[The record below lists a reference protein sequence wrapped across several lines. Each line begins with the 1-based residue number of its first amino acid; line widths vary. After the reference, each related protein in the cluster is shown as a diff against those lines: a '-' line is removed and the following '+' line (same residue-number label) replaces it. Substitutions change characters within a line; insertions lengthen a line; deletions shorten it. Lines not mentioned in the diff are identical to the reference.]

1 MLKKILLSVLAVLVI
16 AAAAGAYLFSVN
28 TEHFTAEQTA
38 VVTEVEGEAV
48 YVIKFV
54 DPDGNPVPGVMA
66 NVCDDTACTM
76 LTSDE
81 EGVAHFAG
89 EIKPWSVQILK
100 VPEGFTFIADEKLPL
115 DENGGETVI
124 ALNKE

>member
-1 MLKKILLSVLAVLVI
+1 MLKKILLPVIAALVI
-16 AAAAGAYLFSVN
+16 AVAAAAYLFSVN
-28 TEHFTAEQTA
+28 TDRLTAQTA

-81 EGVAHFAG
+81 EGVVHFAG

-100 VPEGFTFIADEKLPL
+100 VPEGFTFAEGEKLPL

-124 ALNKE
+124 ALNRE